1 MPHAPSIR
9 RSLHEPLLFLRL
21 RMMRLLQVA
30 PSLRQVALELL
41 LLRLENEE
49 KNEFPWES
57 NMQQW
62 SIRVNRV
69 MSGDFTC
76 DEW

>member
-9 RSLHEPLLFLRL
+9 GSLHEPLLFLRL

-49 KNEFPWES
+49 KKRIPLGIKHAT
-57 NMQQW
+57 M
-62 SIRVNRV
+62 VNK
-69 MSGDFTC
+69 GEQG